1 MGICPH
7 SSCYFVLSY
16 ALECYNLTN
25 ACVKLV
31 LESDVKPIAAITDLI
46 SCQDTINFEFLYCQK
61 KTVLHGML
69 YSWYVSVIRFI
80 EDAENAE
87 C

>member
-1 MGICPH
+1 M
-7 SSCYFVLSY
+7 
-16 ALECYNLTN
+16 
-25 ACVKLV
+25 
-31 LESDVKPIAAITDLI
+31 
-46 SCQDTINFEFLYCQK
+46 NFEFLYCQK

-87 C
+87 CLKAGPANAGPDVQL